1 MSSFPRHLLYSAVAL
16 ALIATTA
23 KVGAGE
29 TAASARV
36 TLPVFADATAVD
48 AFCIAGLA
56 RVETAAKAMAKVPLE
71 RAADITTLH
80 QWDALGI
87 EMDDLSGPISI
98 ASATSPEK
106 PVRDAAEACDLKLSA
121 LQTSLYQNA
130 EIYQRISRIVATQP
144 AAIQV
149 KAVALEGFEDA
160 GVSLPADKRARAKEI
175 YDKLDALGIEFQ
187 RNTREKLGTVSVSM
201 AELEGMPASYLAS
214 HQPDEKG
221 IVKLG
226 MNYPDYVPFLENA
239 ASSEAR
245 RRYYLAFNQIG
256 GERNLA
262 ILNEASTLR
271 KELATLFGKPS
282 FAHHVITRR
291 MAGSPEKVHAFLA
304 SVQSKVGEF
313 EQRDLDI
320 LRQAKADFL
329 GRPLNE
335 VKIER
340 WDTAFYSERVRRAK
354 YAVDQNAL
362 RRYFPTDAAA
372 AWLTD
377 LAQRLYGVRFVAAT
391 VPTWHADVRYFDIF
405 DKSGKRIAG
414 AYFDL
419 YPREGKYNHAAV
431 WGVRGASTRVGRTPI
446 SVMVANMNRDGLD
459 HRELETLLHEF
470 GHMLHGTLSRTE
482 YNALAG
488 TGVRRDFVEAP
499 SQMLEEWARNTEPLA
514 LIRNHCKDCPKMDD
528 KLLTRINQARRF
540 GAGIHYG
547 RQQILASF
555 DMAMAGPAPGDGQA
569 TYKALEAAS
578 PLGVTPEAMF
588 PARFGHL
595 LGGYAA
601 GYYGYMWSEVIA
613 LDMASQWKGKWFDA
627 KVSQRYLDQVL
638 SRGGETPSDQV
649 VRNFLGREPS
659 PEPFFAEI
667 TGKDGSAK
675 ASREHRK

>member
-1 MSSFPRHLLYSAVAL
+1 
-16 ALIATTA
+16 
-23 KVGAGE
+23 
-29 TAASARV
+29 
-36 TLPVFADATAVD
+36 
-48 AFCIAGLA
+48 
-56 RVETAAKAMAKVPLE
+56 
-71 RAADITTLH
+71 
-80 QWDALGI
+80 
-87 EMDDLSGPISI
+87 
-98 ASATSPEK
+98 
-106 PVRDAAEACDLKLSA
+106 
-121 LQTSLYQNA
+121 
-130 EIYQRISRIVATQP
+130 
-144 AAIQV
+144 
-149 KAVALEGFEDA
+149 
-160 GVSLPADKRARAKEI
+160 
-175 YDKLDALGIEFQ
+175 
-187 RNTREKLGTVSVSM
+187 
-201 AELEGMPASYLAS
+201 
-214 HQPDEKG
+214 
-221 IVKLG
+221 
-226 MNYPDYVPFLENA
+226 
-239 ASSEAR
+239 
-245 RRYYLAFNQIG
+245 
-256 GERNLA
+256 
-262 ILNEASTLR
+262 
-271 KELATLFGKPS
+271 
-282 FAHHVITRR
+282 
-291 MAGSPEKVHAFLA
+291 
-304 SVQSKVGEF
+304 
-313 EQRDLDI
+313 
-320 LRQAKADFL
+320 
-329 GRPLNE
+329 
-335 VKIER
+335 
-340 WDTAFYSERVRRAK
+340 
-354 YAVDQNAL
+354 
-362 RRYFPTDAAA
+362 
-372 AWLTD
+372 
-377 LAQRLYGVRFVAAT
+377 VRFVAAT

-569 TYKALEAAS
+569 TFKALEAAS